1 MIAFVTAWLIAGV
14 LIGSVASF
22 MDAWRLEGMAAL
34 QDAAIAA
41 SWRAAMP
48 SRRQASM
55 KDATEPISTPA
66 ISQAVTNAIM
76 LILSLRCGRSAP
88 QAAMDI
94 RPMGRSALTDQGL
107 SEADIYISLIE

>member
-41 SWRAAMP
+41 SCATTLLIMGQVWGPGLRASDEDP
-48 SRRQASM
+48 LGDWIVASLAHAPGHLVLGSILVS
-55 KDATEPISTPA
+55 ATLWTGWS
-66 ISQAVTNAIM
+66 
-76 LILSLRCGRSAP
+76 
-88 QAAMDI
+88 
-94 RPMGRSALTDQGL
+94 MGRQ
-107 SEADIYISLIE
+107 

>member
-41 SWRAAMP
+41 SCATTLLIMGQVWGPGLRASDEDPLGDWIVRPAHLLGGQVLHAP
-48 SRRQASM
+48 GHLVLGSILVS
-55 KDATEPISTPA
+55 ATLWTGWS
-66 ISQAVTNAIM
+66 
-76 LILSLRCGRSAP
+76 
-88 QAAMDI
+88 
-94 RPMGRSALTDQGL
+94 MGRQ
-107 SEADIYISLIE
+107 